1 MTTTSVDGRI
11 DLPRRSG
18 DRPRTRAHNPHQQLS
33 QLAPPDLQET
43 LWSRMTT
50 LNGVLLGRS
59 GVSLPDTRAL
69 HLRPTIAK
77 GPGEA
82 YLVGTEFAH
91 LHGYDD
97 GSLHMC
103 LPKDI
108 AAEAIAQGW
117 AELHPMA
124 RQRFLPETLLMV
136 YGPRDLDELE
146 VIWRLVRI
154 SHGFARGAATA

>member
-1 MTTTSVDGRI
+1 MTATSVDGRI
-11 DLPRRSG
+11 DLPPRSG
-18 DRPRTRAHNPHQQLS
+18 DRPDTRAHNPHQQLS
-33 QLAPPDLQET
+33 QLAPPDLQEA

-97 GSLHMC
+97 GSLHIC

-108 AAEAIAQGW
+108 AAEVITREW

-124 RQRFLPETLLMV
+124 RQRFLPQTLVMV

-146 VIWRLVRI
+146 VVWRLVRI

>member
-18 DRPRTRAHNPHQQLS
+18 DRPHTRAVNPHQQLS
-33 QLAPPDLQET
+33 QLAPPDLQEA

-97 GSLHMC
+97 GSLHIC

-124 RQRFLPETLLMV
+124 RQRFLPQTLVMV